1 MSPWLPREIFRRT
14 GAPRESNVPFLPG
27 ADAIWIQSANGRLED
42 PVSRLVARW
51 VLTALCV
58 ILVAHVVP
66 GFEVHSF
73 LTALFAAA
81 VIGLVNA
88 TLGLVLKIISF
99 PFIILSFGLLLLL
112 INAALLEL
120 ASWFVPGFEVHGF
133 WPAFWGALMLS
144 ILNLGVKWVV
154 RED

>member
-1 MSPWLPREIFRRT
+1 
-14 GAPRESNVPFLPG
+14 
-27 ADAIWIQSANGRLED
+27 
-42 PVSRLVARW
+42 VSRLIARW

-58 ILVAHVVP
+58 LLVARVVP
-66 GFEVHSF
+66 GFDVHSF

-88 TLGLVLKIISF
+88 TLGLVLKVITF
-99 PFIILSFGLLLLL
+99 PLILLSFGLLLLL

-133 WPAFWGALMLS
+133 WPALWGALLLS
-144 ILNLGVKWVV
+144 LLNIAVKWVV

>member
-1 MSPWLPREIFRRT
+1 M
-14 GAPRESNVPFLPG
+14 
-27 ADAIWIQSANGRLED
+27 GRI
-42 PVSRLVARW
+42 VARW

-66 GFEVHSF
+66 GFYVRSF

-88 TLGLVLKIISF
+88 TLGLVLKIITF
-99 PFIILSFGLLLLL
+99 PLILLSFGLLLLL

-120 ASWFVPGFEVHGF
+120 ASWFVPGFTVHGF
-133 WPAFWGALMLS
+133 WPAFWGALLLS
-144 ILNLGVKWVV
+144 ILNIAVKWMV

>member
-1 MSPWLPREIFRRT
+1 M
-14 GAPRESNVPFLPG
+14 
-27 ADAIWIQSANGRLED
+27 
-42 PVSRLVARW
+42 VARW

-66 GFEVHSF
+66 GFEVRNF

-88 TLGLVLKIISF
+88 TLGLVIKVITF
-99 PFIILSFGLLLLL
+99 PLILLSFGLLLLL

-120 ASWFVPGFEVHGF
+120 ASWVVPGFHVYGF
-133 WPAFWGALMLS
+133 WAAFWGALLHS
-144 ILNLGVKWVV
+144 ILNIGVKWVV
-154 RED
+154 KED